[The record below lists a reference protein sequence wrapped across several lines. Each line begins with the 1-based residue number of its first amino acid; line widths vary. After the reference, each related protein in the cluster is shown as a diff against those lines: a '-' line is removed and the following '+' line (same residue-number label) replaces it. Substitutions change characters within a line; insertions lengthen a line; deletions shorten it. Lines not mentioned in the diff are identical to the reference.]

1 MRLAVIGLGL
11 ALVSACAAMG
21 GRLVNASD
29 DLEERAYQL
38 YDEVR
43 HDQNR
48 GAPAVRDAED
58 LARAAADFRRAV
70 EGDSP
75 REDLDAAFDRIAKP
89 YHTLREY
96 YDHRSTDAAERDR
109 FHDVTEA
116 YLDVEGALRF
126 RLGQLS
132 SESEVR

>member
-1 MRLAVIGLGL
+1 MRLAVIGLAL
-11 ALVSACAAMG
+11 ALVSACASMG

-43 HDQNR
+43 HDNDR
-48 GAPAVRDAED
+48 GGPGVRDAED

-70 EGDSP
+70 ERDSP
-75 REDLDAAFDRIAKP
+75 REELDAGFDRIARP
-89 YHTLREY
+89 YHTLREFY
-96 YDHRSTDAAERDR
+96 EHRSADAAERDL

-132 SESEVR
+132 SERKVR

>member
-11 ALVSACAAMG
+11 ALVGACASMG
-21 GRLVNASD
+21 GRLINASD

-43 HDQNR
+43 HDQY
-48 GAPAVRDAED
+48 GGGPSVRDAEA

-70 EGDSP
+70 ERESP
-75 REDLDAAFDRIAKP
+75 REDLDAGFERIAKP
-89 YHTLREY
+89 YHSLRKY
-96 YDHRSTDAAERDR
+96 YEHRSGEPAERDR

-116 YLDVEGALRF
+116 YLDIEGALRF

-132 SESEVR
+132 P